1 MIELLEQVGTLRVLL
16 KVYERPHYITELVRM
31 DINPN
36 GVASLDTLRRIR
48 MNLVELRLIT
58 EEIEEGPRPKT
69 FLVITPKGRRVAE
82 KIKEIVEILEE

>member
-1 MIELLEQVGTLRVLL
+1 
-16 KVYERPHYITELVRM
+16 M

-48 MNLVELRLIT
+48 TNLQELDLIT
-58 EEIEEGPRPKT
+58 QEIEEGPRPKT

-82 KIKEIVEILEE
+82 KVREILEILEE